1 MPYLVAYLAAG
12 FVFLGLDALWL
23 GRVAKA
29 FYFRQL
35 DGLIRESPDLWI
47 AGLFYLG
54 YIAGLV
60 FLAVQPALQAQSW
73 KVALSY
79 GAVVGFV
86 AYGTYDM
93 TNLATLKGW
102 PWAMSLVDLAWGTAL
117 TATAATAGYLAARAW
132 G

>member
-1 MPYLVAYLAAG
+1 MTYLLAYAATAA
-12 FVFLGLDALWL
+12 VFLGLDLLWL
-23 GRVAKA
+23 GRIAKA
-29 FYFRQL
+29 FYARQL
-35 DGLIRESPDLWI
+35 GGLLRDSPDLAV

-54 YIAGLV
+54 YVAGIL

-73 KVALSY
+73 KVALLH
-79 GAVVGFV
+79 GAVVGAL

-102 PWAMSLVDLAWGTAL
+102 PLAMSLVDLAWGTAL
-117 TATAATAGYLAARAW
+117 TATAATAGYLAARSV